1 MGVIVVIEDDPDV
14 QRLLA
19 ALLEEAGHQVET
31 ARDGVEGVQVVE
43 RVRPDLVLVDV
54 GLPGSVDGLEV
65 TRRLRAGDCADVPV
79 LALTAHG
86 DPRVREAGEAAG
98 VTDYLVKPE
107 GIVGLVARVAE
118 LIA

>member
-79 LALTAHG
+79 LALTA
-86 DPRVREAGEAAG
+86 G